1 MIKKLLVSLLF
12 YGAVSANAQNNY
24 LMFDGTN
31 DHVNVPNSG
40 TILGTATTISM
51 TCKVFPKNPSPAWP
65 AFNGIVGYRNDS
77 NFDFYIIQLSSNS
90 IEARF
95 RNASGTTYDIVYS
108 GLTLNAWNH
117 FYMVFNGST
126 LKLYKDGVEV
136 GSVAASGSAP
146 ATNSSTFKIGLITY
160 STTNFQHT
168 GYIDEVSLWNKA
180 LSAAEITA
188 IHTNAGEIANPASET
203 NLKLYYK
210 FNQGVPFG
218 NNASVTSLIDEKALQ
233 NGTLTNFGLNGNN
246 SNWGTDD
253 DLSSAN
259 FNENTLK
266 VYPNPT
272 NAFLNISGIANE
284 GNLQIIDNLGR
295 VVSEQTTTGDN
306 LQINVSLLKSG
317 MYFVKIENA
326 QLIRFVKK

>member
-24 LMFDGTN
+24 LMFDGIN

-40 TILGTATTISM
+40 TILASSSAISM
-51 TCKVFPKNPSPAWP
+51 TCKVYPKNPSPAWP

-95 RNASGTTYDIVYS
+95 RNASGTTYDINYS

-146 ATNSSTFKIGLITY
+146 ASNSSTFKIGLVTY
-160 STTNFQHT
+160 SITNFYHT

-188 IHTNAGEIANPASET
+188 IHTNGGEIANPASET

-210 FNQGVPFG
+210 FNQGVPNG
-218 NNASVTSLIDEKALQ
+218 NNAGVTSLIDEKGLQ

-253 DLSSAN
+253 NLSAQN
-259 FNENTLK
+259 FDGIALK

-272 NAFLNISGIANE
+272 NALLNISGIEDA
-284 GNLQIIDNLGR
+284 GNLQIIDSLGR
-295 VVSEQTTTGDN
+295 VVSEQTTSEN
-306 LQINVSLLKSG
+306 QLQIDVSQLKPG
-317 MYFVKIENA
+317 MYFVVMENTPP
-326 QLIRFVKK
+326 IRFLKK